1 MLYDKEAKKI
11 TALLDF
17 DFASVSHPFEEFICL
32 SLADIGGNVSDEDT
46 CISRAILSGN
56 FSTPPADL
64 DEDFAKE
71 WELAKVWNAVLRE
84 SAALA
89 PSQIDGVDRIRDLMR
104 FQRLLCPHRLSSASA
119 LEELDAE
126 TRAELRAKAEA
137 DLLKWLEKH
146 GSYQCFLNDW
156 YEC

>member
-11 TALLDF
+11 TAILDF
-17 DFASVSHPFEEFICL
+17 DFASVSHPFEEFICM
-32 SLADIGGNVSDEDT
+32 SLTDIGGNVSDEDT
-46 CISRAILSGN
+46 GISRAILSGN

-64 DEDFAKE
+64 DEESAKE
-71 WELAKVWNAVLRE
+71 WELAKTWNAVVRE

-89 PSQIDGVDRIRDLMR
+89 PSQIDGADGICDLMR
-104 FQRLLCPHRLSSASA
+104 FQGLLCPYQLSSASA

-126 TRAELRAKAEA
+126 KRAELRAKAEA

-146 GSYQCFLNDW
+146 GF
-156 YEC
+156 